1 MTGTGKSGSRPALD
15 HWYVNAAPEPG
26 AAAGVVALH
35 ATDLVQPAPGS
46 ARRIGFDQAMH
57 TDLPKASRVTI
68 RVPGY
73 RGKAFI
79 PVLSWLVSTRLGAPD
94 AWVTWLLTKQQGP
107 KSLAAQL
114 TALGWR
120 DVTSRRDGALVAIT
134 GSLPAAEGPPP
145 EPRGFVEELG
155 GRSFRFDADYGVFS
169 PDRVDDGT
177 RLLAEVALQGE
188 PVDAVADIGI
198 GYGALAVSLVGN
210 GRARRAVGTD
220 VDCIALWLAMR
231 NAAEN
236 GVRLDAVCT
245 ADPGAVC
252 DTPLTVCN
260 VPTHINAEQTA
271 ALIASLAHRARGGA
285 ALKIVVH
292 RTLEDRYANHLRRH
306 GLRLTAH
313 HGEAHVVLEAVGS

>member
-1 MTGTGKSGSRPALD
+1 MTGTGKSASGPTVD
-15 HWYVNAAPEPG
+15 HWYVNAAPESG
-26 AAAGVVALH
+26 KAAGVVALH
-35 ATDLVQPAPGS
+35 ATDLAQAASGS
-46 ARRIGFDQAMH
+46 ARRVGFDQAMR
-57 TDLPKASRVTI
+57 TDLPKAPQVTI

-79 PVLSWLVSTRLGAPD
+79 PLLSWLVGARLGAPD
-94 AWVTWLLTKQQGP
+94 ARVTWLLTKQQGP

-120 DVTSRRDGALVAIT
+120 DVTSRRDGALVAVT
-134 GSLPAAEGPPP
+134 GCPSAAEGPPP
-145 EPRGFVEELG
+145 EPRGFVEKLG
-155 GRSFRFDADYGVFS
+155 GRSFRFAADYGVFS

-177 RLLAEVALQGE
+177 RLLAEVALHGE
-188 PVDAVADIGI
+188 QVDAVADIGI

-231 NAAEN
+231 NAADN
-236 GVRLDAVCT
+236 GVRLDVVCT
-245 ADPGAVC
+245 ADPAAVS

-271 ALIASLAHRARGGA
+271 VLIASLAHRARGGA
-285 ALKIVVH
+285 ALKVVVH

-306 GLRLTAH
+306 GLRLSAH
-313 HGEAHVVLEAVGS
+313 YGEAHVVLEAVGS